1 MFTLFFLR
9 IVALLMGK
17 DWYNRRLLE
26 THWKNAYYHFHKFRD
41 GEEALPQ
48 IEADPRSITF
58 PHPDLPDI
66 QISLR
71 EYNVLMEYRT
81 KLAAAQ
87 KPPGIRGPCIPRD
100 GEPHFLL
107 LARDYSAATMVRQW
121 AYERQRAIM
130 SGFKPAT
137 DMTDVIEARKI
148 ADDMERYR
156 KDNNLVNHATRIRQ
170 PEVRRPVDEQGTATL

>member
-1 MFTLFFLR
+1 MFKLFLLR
-9 IVALLMGK
+9 IAALWMGK
-17 DWYNRRLLE
+17 DWYNNRMLAP
-26 THWKNAYYHFHKFRD
+26 WSKAYYEFHRFD
-41 GEEALPQ
+41 PGEQYRPH
-48 IEADPRSITF
+48 IEGDARAITF

-81 KLAAAQ
+81 KLADAQ
-87 KPPGIRGPCIPRD
+87 NTPCISTSHIPRD